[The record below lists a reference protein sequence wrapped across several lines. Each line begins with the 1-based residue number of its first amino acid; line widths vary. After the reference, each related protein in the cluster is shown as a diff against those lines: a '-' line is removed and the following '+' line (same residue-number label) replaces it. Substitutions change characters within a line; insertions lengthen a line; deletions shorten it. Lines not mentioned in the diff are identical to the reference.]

1 MIVGPAVIALVG
13 GTGLVA
19 GFGLYAA
26 AVGLDILRGWDLSS
40 GGERQLRLER
50 RTYLVSTI
58 FSRLLL
64 FQFCSLFL
72 FVHTADHI
80 HGLFVGAMCAAGSL
94 NADAHGYPTLLLKMA
109 NLVLCGLWLVVNHL
123 DNQGYDY
130 PLIRRKYRFLI
141 GLSALLAL
149 EAWWQYRYF
158 AGLRP
163 NVITSCCGTLFSADA
178 QTVSG
183 GMAGFPPRPAAILFF
198 LGALLTVRSGL
209 HFLITGR
216 AARVFS
222 RFSLAFSLLALV
234 SVVSFIS
241 VYFYQLPSHHCPFCI
256 LQREYGYVGYLLY
269 LSLLAVAVPGIGVGV
284 VDRMSGAAS
293 LRTAAPRLQRR
304 LTLAA
309 LAGVTVF
316 TGVTLVPMLAT
327 DFVFIGY

>member
-1 MIVGPAVIALVG
+1 MIVNPAVIALVG
-13 GTGLVA
+13 GTTLVA
-19 GFGLYAA
+19 GFGLCAA
-26 AVGLDILRGWDLSS
+26 AGGLGIIRGWDLSS
-40 GGERQLRLER
+40 GAERQLRLER
-50 RTYLVSTI
+50 RTYLISTI

-64 FQFCSLFL
+64 FQFASLFL

-94 NADAHGYPTLLLKMA
+94 HADAHGYPVLMLKMV
-109 NLVLCGLWLVVNHL
+109 NLVLCGLWLLVNHL
-123 DNQGYDY
+123 DNQGHDY
-130 PLIRRKYRFLI
+130 PLIRRKYRHLV
-141 GLSALLAL
+141 GLSVLLAL

-178 QTVSG
+178 QNVAG
-183 GMAGFPPRPAAILFF
+183 GMAGFPPRAAAISFF

-216 AARVFS
+216 AARVFA
-222 RFSLAFSLLALV
+222 RFSFAFSVAALV
-234 SVVSFIS
+234 SIISFIS
-241 VYFYQLPSHHCPFCI
+241 VYFYQLPAHHCPFCI
-256 LQREYGYVGYLLY
+256 LQREYHYVGYLLY
-269 LSLLAVAVPGIGVGV
+269 LSLLAATIPGIGVGV

-304 LTLAA
+304 LTAVA
-309 LAGVTVF
+309 LAGVLTF
-316 TGVTLVPMLAT
+316 TGVTLYPMLAT